1 MSVSTPSTSAL
12 SGNLLRPSL
21 LLTYNL
27 IHIGAEYGAEIPSGC
42 FAAVVVPCRDSGAH
56 LGQLQSNEHGAAQL
70 CFSQVSLAAGGS
82 IQPSG
87 RRPGMESDA
96 INCFL
101 SLIE

>member
-1 MSVSTPSTSAL
+1 MSMSTPRTSAL
-12 SGNLLRPSL
+12 SDNLLSSL
-21 LLTYNL
+21 LLAYNL
-27 IHIGAEYGAEIPSGC
+27 IRIGAEHGAEFPSGC
-42 FAAVVVPCRDSGAH
+42 SAAVAVLCRDAGAL

-70 CFSQVSLAAGGS
+70 CFSQVSPTAGGS

-87 RRPGMESDA
+87 RRLRMESDA